1 MLIYNAA
8 GGSYVS
14 RGVGGVGGV
23 GGGGG
28 GGGGLLLTFLLF
40 LQVHSTFHWSS
51 FISVI
56 TLIY

>member
-1 MLIYNAA
+1 MQQ
-8 GGSYVS
+8 V
-14 RGVGGVGGV
+14 GVEVCMCVCV

-28 GGGGLLLTFLLF
+28 GGGEWGERGGRVLLTFLLF